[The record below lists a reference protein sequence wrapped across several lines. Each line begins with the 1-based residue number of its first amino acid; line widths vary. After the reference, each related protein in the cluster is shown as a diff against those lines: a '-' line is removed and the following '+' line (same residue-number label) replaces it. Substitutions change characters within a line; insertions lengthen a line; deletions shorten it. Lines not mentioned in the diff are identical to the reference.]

1 MGIKHSTLHDW
12 YKNHLSGFHTD
23 KEQKELHHYDI
34 PPPIMDQ
41 ENIAVP
47 IVKPNNVG
55 YSMALDEKYINGR
68 FYTLLTN
75 NKTGKIALMAASI
88 RKQDIDIA
96 MQYLGDKR
104 FDVKYLTRDLS
115 NTFDWVG
122 RTNFM
127 NACHIADKF
136 HVLRHLFESLHD
148 LRIFHR
154 QKWLTKKREA
164 QQQARQ
170 ENRVY
175 KKIKEEIL
183 ENGDSHAEL
192 LARSIYLLYKKKE
205 NWSLSQAARAK
216 VLFKHYPA
224 IEKAYQLTMQF
235 RSWYVATN
243 VGKCIEQI
251 KGKLYQWYEDV
262 EKHGII
268 ELLNFKT
275 MVIKHEG
282 VICNYFINGMTNAKA
297 EAINRVIQS
306 VLTTH
311 VSTRNINFAHF
322 RIKKL
327 LA

>member
-1 MGIKHSTLHDW
+1 MGIKTSTLHDW

-23 KEQKELHHYDI
+23 IEQKELHRYDI
-34 PPPIMDQ
+34 PPPVREQ

-47 IVKPNNVG
+47 IVKPDNVG
-55 YSMALDEKYINGR
+55 YSMAIDEKYINGR

-75 NKTGKIALMAASI
+75 NKTGRIALMAASI
-88 RKQDIDIA
+88 SKQDIDIA

-136 HVLRHLFESLHD
+136 HILRHLLEALHD
-148 LRIFHR
+148 LRIYHR

-164 QQQARQ
+164 QQKTRQ
-170 ENRVY
+170 ENKAY
-175 KKIKEEIL
+175 KKTKEETL
-183 ENGDSHAEL
+183 ENGDTHAEL
-192 LARSIYLLYKKKE
+192 LTRSIYLLYKKTE
-205 NWSLSQAARAK
+205 NWSVSQAARAK
-216 VLFKHYPA
+216 VLFKHYPS
-224 IEKAYQLTMQF
+224 IEKAYQLTLQF
-235 RSWYVATN
+235 RNWYVKAN
-243 VGKCIEQI
+243 VGKHIGQI
-251 KGKLYQWYEDV
+251 KEKLYQWYEEV

-268 ELLNFKT
+268 EMLNFKA

-297 EAINRVIQS
+297 KATNRVIQS
-306 VLTTH
+306 ILTTQ